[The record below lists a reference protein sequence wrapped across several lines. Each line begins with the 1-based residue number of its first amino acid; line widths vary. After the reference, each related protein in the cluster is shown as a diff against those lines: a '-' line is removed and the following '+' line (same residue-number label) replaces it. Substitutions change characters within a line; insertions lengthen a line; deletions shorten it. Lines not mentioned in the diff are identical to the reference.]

1 MILLLRQQQSEER
14 NDRPLAIRAVSKKP
28 ARDGALTSFFK
39 SFYGYRK
46 HYALTFMFLPVLIY
60 YLVFHYAP
68 MYGIVLAFKN
78 FSVRKGILGSPWVG
92 LDVFEELFMTHTF
105 LRAFRNTVILSL
117 MRWVFGFPMPIVL
130 ALMLNE
136 LKNIRFKKAVQTI
149 SYLPHF
155 LSWIILAGLFTQ
167 MLSPTNGP
175 INYLIQRF
183 GGKPIYFLA
192 DNNWFRP
199 TMVITD
205 IWKGMG
211 WGSIVYLATIAGID
225 TQLYEAAEC
234 DGATRGQKIFKI
246 TLPLMKP
253 TIVILLI
260 LNCGSILNA
269 GFDQI
274 FNFLNPAVYETGDII
289 DTYVYRKGIGE
300 MQYSL
305 STAVGLF
312 KNAIG
317 FILVTGTN
325 YIANR
330 LGEGGIW

>member
-1 MILLLRQQQSEER
+1 MTTQTPAKKRAQTGW
-14 NDRPLAIRAVSKKP
+14 LA
-28 ARDGALTSFFK
+28 SFR
-39 SFYGYRK
+39 GYRRY
-46 HYALTFMFLPVLIY
+46 YALTFMFLPVIAY

-68 MYGIVLAFKN
+68 MYGIVLAFKD
-78 FSVRKGILGSPWVG
+78 FSIRKGIMGSPWVG
-92 LDVFEELFMTHTF
+92 LAVFEELFRTHTF
-105 LRAFRNTVILSL
+105 VRALRNTIILSL
-117 MRWVFGFPMPIVL
+117 QRWVFGFPMPIIL

-136 LKNIRFKKAVQTI
+136 LKNIHFKKIVQTI

-167 MLSPTNGP
+167 LLSPTNGP
-175 INYLIQRF
+175 INYIITLF

-192 DNNWFRP
+192 DNRYFRS
-199 TMVITD
+199 TMVVLD

-225 TQLYEAAEC
+225 TELYEAAEC
-234 DGATRGQKIFKI
+234 DGATRAQKIFRI
-246 TLPLMKP
+246 TLPMMKP

-260 LNCGSILNA
+260 MNCGSILNA

-274 FNFLNPAVYETGDII
+274 FNFYNSAVYETGDII
-289 DTYVYRKGIGE
+289 DTYVYRKGIGD
-300 MQYSL
+300 MQYSV

-312 KNAIG
+312 KNVIG

-325 YIANR
+325 YIAKR